1 MKKNKKINPKLKWG
15 ISIGLIVVALLALF
29 YPTSYYVE
37 MPGTTE
43 PLGKMVKV
51 EGKKDEHKGDFFLTT
66 VQIARANLATM
77 IYSHFNSFT
86 SIYSE
91 QEMTGGLNDAQF
103 NRVNQFYME
112 TAQNTAI
119 YQAFKLANKPYE
131 LKYEGVYVLDIAKNS
146 TFKNK
151 LELADTIT
159 AVNGQQFTSSADMI
173 AYVSKQKVGDSV
185 TIEYTRIDGT
195 KHKSTGKYIKIANG
209 KTGIGISLV
218 DHTEVVTTPKVTVN
232 AGSIGGPSAG

>member
-1 MKKNKKINPKLKWG
+1 MNKKNKKISPKLKWG
-15 ISIGLIVVALLALF
+15 ISIGLIIVALLVLV
-29 YPTSYYVE
+29 YPTNYYVE

-112 TAQNTAI
+112 TAQNTAV

-151 LELADTIT
+151 LELSDTIT
-159 AVNGQQFTSSADMI
+159 AVNGEEFKSSADMI

-185 TIEYTRIDGT
+185 TIEYTRIDAVSYT
-195 KHKSTGKYIKIANG
+195 HLTLPTIL
-209 KTGIGISLV
+209 LV
-218 DHTEVVTTPKVTVN
+218 
-232 AGSIGGPSAG
+232 

>member
-91 QEMTGGLNDAQF
+91 Q
-103 NRVNQFYME
+103 
-112 TAQNTAI
+112 
-119 YQAFKLANKPYE
+119 
-131 LKYEGVYVLDIAKNS
+131 
-146 TFKNK
+146 
-151 LELADTIT
+151 
-159 AVNGQQFTSSADMI
+159 
-173 AYVSKQKVGDSV
+173 
-185 TIEYTRIDGT
+185 
-195 KHKSTGKYIKIANG
+195 
-209 KTGIGISLV
+209 
-218 DHTEVVTTPKVTVN
+218 
-232 AGSIGGPSAG
+232 

>member
-1 MKKNKKINPKLKWG
+1 MH
-15 ISIGLIVVALLALF
+15 
-29 YPTSYYVE
+29 
-37 MPGTTE
+37 GTNE

-131 LKYEGVYVLDIAKNS
+131 L
-146 TFKNK
+146 
-151 LELADTIT
+151 
-159 AVNGQQFTSSADMI
+159 
-173 AYVSKQKVGDSV
+173 
-185 TIEYTRIDGT
+185 
-195 KHKSTGKYIKIANG
+195 
-209 KTGIGISLV
+209 
-218 DHTEVVTTPKVTVN
+218 
-232 AGSIGGPSAG
+232 